1 MTHKI
6 VEEPIILRYD
16 YDITGKKIPV
26 YSAKVE
32 TTLTNTI
39 TGNTYQSEEEMQSDI
54 DNAETAVT
62 EADVRR
68 DVLVTAPLML
78 CGADILD
85 EDKKD

>member
-39 TGNTYQSEEEMQSDI
+39 TGNTYASEEEMQADI
-54 DNAETAVT
+54 NDPGTAIT
-62 EADVRR
+62 EAEVRR
-68 DVLVTAPLML
+68 DVLVIAPKLL
-78 CGADILD
+78 TGADILD
-85 EDKKD
+85 GDKKD

>member
-6 VEEPIILRYD
+6 VDEPIILRYD

-39 TGNTYQSEEEMQSDI
+39 TGNTYQSEE
-54 DNAETAVT
+54 DNSETAVT

>member
-1 MTHKI
+1 MAHKI
-6 VEEPIILRYD
+6 VDEPIILRYD

-32 TTLTNTI
+32 ITLTNTL
-39 TGNTYQSEEEMQSDI
+39 TGNTYANEEEMQADI
-54 DNAETAVT
+54 NDPGTAIT
-62 EADVRR
+62 EAEVRR